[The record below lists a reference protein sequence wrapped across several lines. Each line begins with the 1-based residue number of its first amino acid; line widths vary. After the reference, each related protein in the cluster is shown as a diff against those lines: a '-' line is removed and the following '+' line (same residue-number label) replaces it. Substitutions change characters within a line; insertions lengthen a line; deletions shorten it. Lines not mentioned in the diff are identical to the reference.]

1 MEETLFSAAHLQAEK
16 NLIEHLYST
25 YEQQM
30 YAIAYNILHKKADAE
45 DAVQHTFLSILDN
58 PGRIMSLPDKEKG
71 YYLTVVVKN
80 VALNMCKK
88 QKREEDIADIEQLG
102 ELDSG
107 VKLEELVF
115 SRIMLE
121 KVKAALRRLPDVY
134 YEIIYLNA
142 VIGMN
147 TRELADTLG
156 TSEILIRQRLFRA
169 RRRLTEILEKE
180 HAFDE

>member
-1 MEETLFSAAHLQAEK
+1 MEETLFSAVHLQAEK

-58 PGRIMSLPDKEKG
+58 PGRIMSLSDKEKG

-88 QKREEDIADIEQLG
+88 QKREEDIADI
-102 ELDSG
+102 
-107 VKLEELVF
+107 
-115 SRIMLE
+115 
-121 KVKAALRRLPDVY
+121 
-134 YEIIYLNA
+134 
-142 VIGMN
+142 
-147 TRELADTLG
+147 
-156 TSEILIRQRLFRA
+156 
-169 RRRLTEILEKE
+169 
-180 HAFDE
+180 